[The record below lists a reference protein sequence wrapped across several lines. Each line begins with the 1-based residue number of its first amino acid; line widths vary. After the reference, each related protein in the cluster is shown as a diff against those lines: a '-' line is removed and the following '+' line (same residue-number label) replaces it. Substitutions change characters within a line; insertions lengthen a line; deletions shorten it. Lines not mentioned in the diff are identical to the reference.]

1 MPVFAYEFLRRW
13 IGDRHVAPLRVL
25 LLGVSYRSDVGDT
38 RFSPVEGFY
47 RCLVRDGCRVAL
59 HDYFVPFWEET
70 GQPVAQDLDGVLED
84 DHDVI
89 AITTAHSAYRDVD
102 GLVERLLRLRR
113 ATRVL
118 DTLGLLTASEIERLS
133 RLHAVKVVGR
143 GDLA

>member
-1 MPVFAYEFLRRW
+1 
-13 IGDRHVAPLRVL
+13 
-25 LLGVSYRSDVGDT
+25 
-38 RFSPVEGFY
+38 
-47 RCLVRDGCRVAL
+47 
-59 HDYFVPFWEET
+59 
-70 GQPVAQDLDGVLED
+70 
-84 DHDVI
+84 VI